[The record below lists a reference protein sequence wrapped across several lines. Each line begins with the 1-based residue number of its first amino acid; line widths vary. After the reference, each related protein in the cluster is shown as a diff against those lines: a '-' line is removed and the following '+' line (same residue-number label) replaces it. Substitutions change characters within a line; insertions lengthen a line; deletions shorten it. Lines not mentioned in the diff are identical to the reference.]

1 MTTAPHLVLSMD
13 TGIDDALALAYL
25 VAAGARIDGVS
36 ATYGNV
42 LQQQAERNTRML
54 LDMLGRPDI
63 PVAAGAR
70 HPSWARYFVADAG
83 CARFHGN
90 DGLGDLQAAGAEGPA
105 QSPAPATA
113 PDSVEASTGSGIVEL
128 TAARIE
134 ASASNPLPTGCQM

>member
-70 HPSWARYFVADAG
+70 HPSWAKYFVADAG

-90 DGLGDLQAAGAEGPA
+90 DGLGLSLIHISE
-105 QSPAPATA
+105 
-113 PDSVEASTGSGIVEL
+113 
-128 TAARIE
+128 
-134 ASASNPLPTGCQM
+134 PTRRP

>member
-54 LDMLGRPDI
+54 LDMLGRPAI
-63 PVAAGAR
+63 PVAAGIR
-70 HPSWARYFVADAG
+70 HGRSISWPTPVVR
-83 CARFHGN
+83 
-90 DGLGDLQAAGAEGPA
+90 
-105 QSPAPATA
+105 
-113 PDSVEASTGSGIVEL
+113 ASTATTDWAICRRREPKVQP
-128 TAARIE
+128 
-134 ASASNPLPTGCQM
+134 NPLRRPQRPAAWRPPPAVASSN